1 MYIVKFFCINENESI
16 CRQGIIQYGLVIGYI
31 MMVILDKI
39 FIVVVIDFGMIFSG
53 YVYFLISDY
62 KKDFLKIYFLIWEN
76 DGNGIQKILIFI
88 LFDDKG
94 EFYSFG
100 YEVEKKYLDLVV
112 VDELD
117 EDEDNELDEDYWNW
131 FYFRWFKMVL
141 FRVVL

>member
-1 MYIVKFFCINENESI
+1 
-16 CRQGIIQYGLVIGYI
+16 

-62 KKDFLKIYFLIWEN
+62 KKDFLKIYFLIWKN